1 MAAME
6 SITEEELYRYCR
18 VDTDE
23 QKALALQ
30 LAETCE
36 AELLAKGIPLT
47 ASSMLLFGLTV
58 KAMTL
63 HEMDHPGEELPRGI
77 REKINDLKFNY

>member
-1 MAAME
+1 MATME
-6 SITEEELYRYCR
+6 SITEDELYLYCR
-18 VDTDE
+18 VDTDD

-36 AELLAKGIPLT
+36 AELFEKGIPLT
-47 ASSMLLFGLTV
+47 ASSRPLFGLVV

-77 REKINDLKFNY
+77 REKINYLKFNY

>member
-1 MAAME
+1 MN
-6 SITEEELYRYCR
+6 SISEEELYLYCR
-18 VDTDE
+18 ADTEE
-23 QKALALQ
+23 QQTLALQ

-36 AELLAKGIPLT
+36 AELLAKGIALT
-47 ASSMLLFGLTV
+47 EASKPLFGLTV
-58 KAMTL
+58 KAKTL